1 MDAASRVVVVASASD
16 VVVRSSDIA
25 ISSPRGVDLA
35 GVGRCAMRG
44 GLLLVCH
51 VALAAWKACPESAI
65 GCAGSCTGTSKC
77 KFCKCRACDV
87 CKAALASAT
96 VKAPKAKK
104 AELKPAATSS
114 SPPPPLAAAKSR
126 KGSKR
131 RKKKKVAA
139 PRAASAPAPAANAT
153 ASGYFSG
160 ACAPWCGGA
169 ANPLPDACKW
179 KKCSDCGAC
188 NLLPITTATDPPP
201 SNAGY
206 ALAAAGPVI
215 ALVGCFFYARARSP
229 PTTVTGG
236 QFAIEEDR

>member
-1 MDAASRVVVVASASD
+1 
-16 VVVRSSDIA
+16 
-25 ISSPRGVDLA
+25 
-35 GVGRCAMRG
+35 MRG

-104 AELKPAATSS
+104 AELKPASTSS

-236 QFAIEEDR
+236 QFAIEEDRS